1 MKIVP
6 VYEREHNL
14 QTNFLDVVSFDTDMN
29 SMRDT
34 GFISSIWGEATKIF
48 NGTLMS
54 PKLFFLTSLLS
65 TLLGFLSKRI

>member
-1 MKIVP
+1 MIIVP

-34 GFISSIWGEATKIF
+34 GFISSIWGDMAH
-48 NGTLMS
+48 
-54 PKLFFLTSLLS
+54 
-65 TLLGFLSKRI
+65 